1 MVYAGSDQGGPG
13 DAPVAI
19 KILVAGGFGAG
30 KTTLVGSLTEIKP
43 LRTEEP
49 LSELGT
55 HLDITDG
62 VERKSTTTVALD
74 FGRITI
80 RDNLVIY
87 LFGTPGQERFWFMWD
102 ELARGA
108 LGAVVLADTRR
119 LADCFPSVDY
129 FEKHHVPFVLAVNC
143 FDGARRYN
151 PDAVRSA
158 VDLDADVPVVLCDAR
173 QPTSGRDVLIALVEH
188 AIATIRRSTEPE
200 GAMAP

>member
-1 MVYAGSDQGGPG
+1 MVYAGSD
-13 DAPVAI
+13 DRAAVPVSI
-19 KILVAGGFGAG
+19 KILIAGGFGVG
-30 KTTLVGSLTEIKP
+30 KTTLVGSVTEIRP

-49 LSELGT
+49 LTEPGR
-55 HLDITDG
+55 HLDVLDG

-80 RDNLVIY
+80 RQNLVVY

-119 LADCFPSVDY
+119 LAECFPSVDY

-143 FDGARRYN
+143 FDGARRY
-151 PDAVRSA
+151 DTEAVRSA
-158 VDLDADVPVVLCDAR
+158 VDLDPDVPVVLCDAR

-188 AIATIRRSTEPE
+188 AIATIRRSTELSAEAVTP
-200 GAMAP
+200 